1 MHTRPRRIQP
11 QPRRRQRR
19 QTIQHIKRING
30 KLLLVP
36 ADPARPSLVDALR
49 LAGARIEG
57 FFREHG
63 VFLDVVADEE
73 DGREGVGELQDAE
86 GADEGGEVGDLRD
99 GGGDDPGEDP
109 VDGDWGGLVRE
120 GRGGGGG
127 RTEGDPDEL
136 SHLFI

>member
-120 GRGGGGG
+120 GRGGGWGTNRG
-127 RTEGDPDEL
+127 RPR
-136 SHLFI
+136 